1 MVEYQ
6 FYAGDKV
13 PPVSTYEFHEH
24 RARAPHLDQ
33 PMHRARLLAVA
44 RTIREMHPESVT
56 DLGCGDGGL
65 LSLIRDIPSRGYDFQ
80 PANME
85 GWTER
90 QVTARALDFVAH
102 PEDIVWGELTVI
114 TEVLEHLA
122 DPHGMVELIS
132 RNSKYIVASSPYG
145 ETAEHHAEEHAWGWD
160 MHGYQQM
167 FSPHWIITSH
177 FLLDWCQILAARSKY
192 L

>member
-6 FYAGDKV
+6 FYVGDKV

-33 PMHRARLLAVA
+33 PAHRARLLTVA
-44 RTIREMHPESVT
+44 RLIHEMSPKSVT

-65 LSLIRDIPSRGYDFQ
+65 LSLIKDIPALGYDFQ
-80 PANME
+80 PANAE

-90 QVTARALDFVAH
+90 GVAAKQLDFITNPNMVS
-102 PEDIVWGELTVI
+102 WGELVVV

-122 DPHGMVELIS
+122 DPHALVELIAH
-132 RNSKYIVASSPYG
+132 NSKYVVASSPYG

-160 MHGYQQM
+160 MQGYQQM
-167 FSPHWIITSH
+167 FNPHWIVTAH
-177 FLLDWCQILAARSKY
+177 FMLDWCQILTARSKY

>member
-6 FYAGDKV
+6 FYADDKV

-90 QVTARALDFVAH
+90 QVTAQALDFVAH

-132 RNSKYIVASSPYG
+132 HNSKYIVASSPYG

-160 MHGYQQM
+160 MQGYQQM
-167 FSPHWIITSH
+167 FNPHWIVTAH
-177 FLLDWCQILAARSKY
+177 FLLDWCQILTARSKN